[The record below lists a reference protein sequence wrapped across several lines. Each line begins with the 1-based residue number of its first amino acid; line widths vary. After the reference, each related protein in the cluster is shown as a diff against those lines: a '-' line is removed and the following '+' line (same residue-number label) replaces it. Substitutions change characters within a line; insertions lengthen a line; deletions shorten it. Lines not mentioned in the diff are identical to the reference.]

1 MKTIKS
7 ILLLSL
13 FSTIA
18 LAQEVEESKEAS
30 SRDDRVAQSFA
41 LNNGYPT
48 LGFKLGSFI
57 MVPDEQSLYSS
68 FGSKTGTGFNAFGS
82 VDLSLPLPNKFIVDF
97 GGDVLL
103 ANGVE
108 SSGIQTNSLTLA
120 PRIKIGYRIPIVSN
134 VDLQAKFGVGVAQSR
149 VYSEDD
155 SGNSILLQTGSA
167 SWGALS
173 MPVFSGLQANFNN
186 GLSANISFQQF
197 FMADPMDGVVSSKY
211 SGDWTILTGVGYNI
225 SIPKLGI
232 PQEEIGKSNALA
244 RAEKRRE
251 LRKDSI
257 EKAKFAEIEE
267 GIQAMRD
274 SLEEKNEMIA
284 KLITAMD
291 EFEAK
296 TQSTALMPK
305 TSEGAVDNSSG
316 KTASDSSQE
325 EPNRDDVSSFDRE
338 YFDENLDAG
347 FYMVLGSF
355 RNEKYAENFLGTLQD
370 DYGLSAALAKVGDG
384 NVRVV
389 LGPFETWTEASKRLK
404 ELRTGG
410 RRAWILELR

>member
-1 MKTIKS
+1 MRKIKS
-7 ILLLSL
+7 ILFVAL
-13 FSTIA
+13 FSTVA
-18 LAQEVEESKEAS
+18 FAQQAEEAKEGP
-30 SRDDRVAQSFA
+30 SREDRVAQSFA
-41 LNNGYPT
+41 LNDGYPT

-57 MVPDEQSLYSS
+57 MLPDEQSLYSS

-82 VDLSLPLPNKFIVDF
+82 VDLSLPLPNKFLVDF

-108 SSGIQTNSLTLA
+108 SSGIQTNSLTIT
-120 PRIKIGYRIPIVSN
+120 PRIKLGYRIPIVSN
-134 VDLQAKFGVGVAQSR
+134 VDLQAKFGIGVAQSR

-155 SGNSILLQTGSA
+155 LGNSVLLQSGSA

-186 GLSANISFQQF
+186 GFSASISFQQF
-197 FMADPMDGVVSSKY
+197 FMADPMDGVVISKY
-211 SGDWTILTGVGYNI
+211 SGDWTILSGVGYNI

-232 PQEEIGKSNALA
+232 PKEEIGKSNALA

-251 LRKDSI
+251 LRKDSA

-284 KLITAMD
+284 KLIIAMD

-305 TSEGAVDNSSG
+305 TSENTADNSSQN
-316 KTASDSSQE
+316 KVLSSSEE
-325 EPNRDDVSSFDRE
+325 EPNKDDISSFDRE

-347 FYMVLGSF
+347 FYMVLGSLK
-355 RNEKYAENFLGTLQD
+355 NEKYAEKFLGTLQM
-370 DYGLSAALAKVGDG
+370 DYGLNAALTKVGDG

-410 RRAWILELR
+410 RRAWVLELR